1 MFSIQSMMLV
11 ALGFLAAT
19 LLALLIAPAFWSR
32 AVRLT
37 TQRIKDSLP
46 ISEQEIRADKDRLRA
61 EYAIRVHKLEMKVEQ
76 AALQRA
82 RQTIEINR
90 RDGMISELEQKLEQV
105 NLSLEET
112 SNARRVLEQTVADRL
127 PKIESRLNEAKTL
140 LFDRDREI
148 AELTS
153 SARRQQLALDEAS
166 SINAQQ
172 SAEVDRLNT
181 ALTVRGARNQHA
193 LADPTFDGEVA
204 LRSEL
209 EALRAKTRDQA
220 AVIGRL
226 QSQMANRTAGGPA
239 ESTRARIV
247 ASDAADAPKTALVA
261 VPAGAD
267 LKPEVERELR
277 SLRAK
282 SEDQAAE
289 IARLQAE
296 LAAFKDESGTDTGI
310 KDSKM
315 ALKARL
321 SGAQAQV
328 DEQTETIRR
337 LRAEVAAANERL
349 ALQGA
354 HYMDQMRRLGAG
366 TLPAAGQSRKPMLQG
381 GAKPTLTERVA
392 QQRAGSLRP
401 VPSAEEAEVEVVT
414 TTPSAE
420 ADTPA
425 PEAAPVAPVKPRLID
440 RISSVNKA

>member
-19 LLALLIAPAFWSR
+19 LLALIIAPAFWAR

-37 TQRIKDSLP
+37 TQRIKDTLP

-76 AALQRA
+76 ASLQKA
-82 RQTIEINR
+82 RQLIEINR
-90 RDGMISELEQKLEQV
+90 RDGMISGLEAQLEQT
-105 NLSLEET
+105 NATLEENL
-112 SNARRVLEQTVADRL
+112 NARRVLEQTVADRL
-127 PKIESRLNEAKTL
+127 PKIEHRLTEAKTL

-153 SARRQQLALDEAS
+153 SARRQQLALDEAA

-172 SAEVDRLNT
+172 NAEVDRLKT
-181 ALTVRGARNQHA
+181 ALTVRGARNHNT

-209 EALRAKTRDQA
+209 EALRAKTREQA
-220 AVIGRL
+220 AVIGRM
-226 QSQMANRTAGGPA
+226 QSQMARTTGSSSDSIRSRLLTADQPA
-239 ESTRARIV
+239 
-247 ASDAADAPKTALVA
+247 DPPKAALVA
-261 VPAGAD
+261 VAPVTEA
-267 LKPEVERELR
+267 KPESERELR
-277 SLRAK
+277 ALRTK
-282 SEDQAAE
+282 SEDQASE
-289 IARLQAE
+289 IARLKAE
-296 LAAFKDESGTDTGI
+296 LATFKDDAGDEAAI

-337 LRAEVAAANERL
+337 LRTELAAANERL

-354 HYMDQMRRLGAG
+354 HFMEQMRRLGAG
-366 TLPAAGQSRKPMLQG
+366 TLPAAGQSRKPVLQG
-381 GAKPTLTERVA
+381 SKPTLTERVA
-392 QQRAGSLRP
+392 QQRAGAIRP
-401 VPSAEEAEVEVVT
+401 VPNGATDEAEVEVVVAGQREPET
-414 TTPSAE
+414 AS
-420 ADTPA
+420 DNQPA
-425 PEAAPVAPVKPRLID
+425 AAVKPRLID
-440 RISSVNKA
+440 RISNVNKA